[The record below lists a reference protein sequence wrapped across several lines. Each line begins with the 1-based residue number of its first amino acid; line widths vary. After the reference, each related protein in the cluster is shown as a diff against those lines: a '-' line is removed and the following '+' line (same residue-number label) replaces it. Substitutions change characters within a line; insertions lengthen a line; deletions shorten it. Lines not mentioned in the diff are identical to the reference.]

1 MIEIHPLRDKE
12 KLAILYK
19 ENNVDF
25 SEGSIAIVASDR
37 DDILGFCL
45 FDLKADKGIVHKI
58 SPKDDISFADGL
70 LRSALHVL
78 VENGIMDVFYSENM
92 DVKLLDTLKFIK
104 NAQNKELD
112 VNRLF
117 TSCKNC

>member
-19 ENNVDF
+19 ENGVDF
-25 SEGSIAIVASDR
+25 CDDSIAIVASDK

-45 FDLKADKGIVHKI
+45 FDLKKDKGIVHKI

-70 LRSALHVL
+70 LRSALHVC

-92 DVKLLDTLKFIK
+92 DLKLLETLKFIK

-112 VNRLF
+112 INRLF